1 MKESCRSTYS
11 RAHTLAQ
18 ASALFDINARSYEPH
33 TRHSASSISSPSS
46 ISACRALTV
55 ISYCCLVLFEFNT
68 TSKIRSQ
75 HKRKQKEKSRLDLYA
90 CEDFGWCERV
100 QWNNLF
106 YVYNYNKSGCQLDS
120 FFFQRKK
127 NGEEDEEKLNA
138 HAPPLN
144 HPSEFDGE
152 IMRNGSSWLRFTF
165 SAVKEQPVHSLEHC
179 GLRTSRWCHLYGRS
193 FTSFAARISSWWVR
207 FKYIQARHSCR
218 HVHVR

>member
-75 HKRKQKEKSRLDLYA
+75 HKRKQKEKLRLDLYA

-120 FFFQRKK
+120 FFFNEKKTEKKMKK
-127 NGEEDEEKLNA
+127 NWM
-138 HAPPLN
+138 HTRHHWII
-144 HPSEFDGE
+144 HPNLTAKSCEMVLAGF
-152 IMRNGSSWLRFTF
+152 GS
-165 SAVKEQPVHSLEHC
+165 HSL
-179 GLRTSRWCHLYGRS
+179 RWKNNR
-193 FTSFAARISSWWVR
+193 
-207 FKYIQARHSCR
+207 YIH
-218 HVHVR
+218 